1 VRYVGEAVAAVIAET
16 VAQAKDA
23 AEAAEVDIEAL
34 PAVTEPSAATAPGGP
49 RLYDDVPENVGL
61 DFHFGDSAAV
71 AEAFARAA
79 HVTRLELRS
88 NRIVVNPIEP
98 RAALAEYDPA
108 RRHFALHVGC
118 QGVFGFR
125 NYIAGVLGVGRD
137 EVRIMTDRVGGSFGA
152 HHLLPN
158 QATHTAMA

>member
-1 VRYVGEAVAAVIAET
+1 MSDRLDLKVDKRRNLALRDASIDLPHLPLTGHSGNPCILRDGGAAV
-16 VAQAKDA
+16 
-23 AEAAEVDIEAL
+23 
-34 PAVTEPSAATAPGGP
+34 GGRP
-49 RLYDDVPENVGL
+49 NDNP
-61 DFHFGDSAAV
+61 AV

-118 QGVFGFR
+118 QDVFGFL

-137 EVRIMTDRVGGSFGA
+137 EVRIITDRVGGSFGA